1 MPGVFP
7 SSSYYKTEIL
17 LLGYPP
23 KSLPAAFSGPQLA
36 FQLRPRCV
44 PPCLQKPRYT
54 SPLPIFFVTD
64 LPNNL
69 QGHVPIVS
77 AHTAFRFDLR
87 DFALAVHPARRLA
100 MGMSHLKPKTEM
112 THDYPSL
119 SVKHG
124 VSCKEISL
132 LLLNYN
138 RFFQAAKTGSIE
150 QRQLTFVR
158 IR

>member
-1 MPGVFP
+1 MPGIFP
-7 SSSYYKTEIL
+7 WSSYHNTETL

-36 FQLRPRCV
+36 CQLRPRCV

-54 SPLPIFFVTD
+54 SPLPILFVTD

-87 DFALAVHPARRLA
+87 DLTLPVLSARRLA
-100 MGMSHLKPKTEM
+100 MGMSYHKPKTEM
-112 THDYPSL
+112 THHHPRL

-124 VSCKEISL
+124 VSYKEISL
-132 LLLNYN
+132 LLLNITVFL
-138 RFFQAAKTGSIE
+138 R
-150 QRQLTFVR
+150 
-158 IR
+158 